1 MALNRLRIDGHNRFE
16 ICKKHN
22 IPFGIKGQSFDNRN
36 DVSIWIIK
44 NQLGRC
50 NLVPFMRLE
59 LVDKL
64 KGYLTD
70 KGIDNKS
77 KAANQTNSTKL
88 KTELNNFVKALSPTL
103 DNACLE
109 SVDIEDSKPI
119 KIDPIDTLKEIAKI
133 AGTSRATAAKA
144 NKIIEKAPDGVKQKL
159 RSGDMSI
166 NQAYKE
172 VKREEKRDDIKTFE
186 PMKLTTGT
194 YNVIL
199 IDPPWRYDFA
209 ETKNREIENQYPTM
223 DIEDLKALEVP
234 VNEDT
239 VLFLWA
245 TAPK

>member
-1 MALNRLRIDGHNRFE
+1 
-16 ICKKHN
+16 
-22 IPFGIKGQSFDNRN
+22 
-36 DVSIWIIK
+36 
-44 NQLGRC
+44 
-50 NLVPFMRLE
+50 
-59 LVDKL
+59 
-64 KGYLTD
+64 
-70 KGIDNKS
+70 
-77 KAANQTNSTKL
+77 
-88 KTELNNFVKALSPTL
+88 
-103 DNACLE
+103 
-109 SVDIEDSKPI
+109 
-119 KIDPIDTLKEIAKI
+119 
-133 AGTSRATAAKA
+133 
-144 NKIIEKAPDGVKQKL
+144 
-159 RSGDMSI
+159 MSI